1 MSEQEPQEE
10 QSLRKLLLNG
20 YTAMRPLEND
30 EFYNPQADVTY
41 MLAYVMRTIESSFQ
55 TNNWPDLTEFLTEDK
70 GEDPDEIFEQLRQMH
85 LTVGRMIAWITHEN
99 PQEEVKTIYEAMD
112 QAGWMD
118 IPRNARVGY
127 LSMLGLTILAR
138 VWVVGKQGHL
148 IGNSPKKPIDK
159 VAEATSQVMRM
170 VDQQVNPSLE
180 AVRVLTAAV
189 QHAGSLGMPMS
200 VVLQT
205 VNNVLAS
212 EDGADPANA
221 RDLRASNGLNKEAS
235 DE

>member
-1 MSEQEPQEE
+1 MSEQEPKEE

-30 EFYNPQADVTY
+30 EFYNPQADMTY
-41 MLAYVMRTIESSFQ
+41 MLAYVMRTIEANFQ
-55 TNNWPDLTEFLTEDK
+55 TNNWPDLMEFLTEDK
-70 GEDPDEIFEQLRQMH
+70 GEDQDEIMEQLRQMH

-148 IGNSPKKPIDK
+148 VGNSPKKPIDK
-159 VAEATSQVMRM
+159 VAEATSQIMRM
-170 VDQQVNPSLE
+170 ADQQVNPVQE
-180 AVRVLTAAV
+180 ANRVLTAAV
-189 QHAGSLGMPMS
+189 QHACSLGMPMS

-221 RDLRASNGLNKEAS
+221 RDLRAANGLDKGGEL
-235 DE
+235 